1 MYAKIMGSLNAFKIL
16 GPLSDTTILLL
27 VVYPKEK
34 LYVCKNVWKEI
45 NPCAVYGVR
54 NY

>member
-1 MYAKIMGSLNAFKIL
+1 MHPNIMGPFKAFTIL
-16 GPLSDTTILLL
+16 GPLSNTTILLL
-27 VVYPKEK
+27 VVHPEEN
-34 LYVCKNVWKEI
+34 LHVCKNVHKEV